1 MQPEFASARSRPG
14 TVDEADR
21 ICRVAFGTF
30 VGVPQPESF
39 FGDADMVRTRW
50 QADPGA
56 ALAAEV
62 GGRLAGSN
70 FAANWGSVGF
80 FGPLTVAP
88 EYWDRAIGQRLLDA
102 TMELFEAWGTR
113 HAGLFTFAQSAK
125 HVGLYQK
132 YGFWPRFLTAVMSS
146 PVRPDSGQG
155 SVRLSAMDE
164 AGRAGAMAAVRELTD
179 AVYPGLDVSLEIE
192 SVLAQGLGDTVLI
205 DDASG
210 LQGVAICHVGAGT
223 EAGGDVLHQVRR
235 RPARSRRRA
244 LPPAG
249 TSGPPAAEPPEAEP
263 GQGQGEGQEDRGLGP
278 LEGPVAAGGLV
289 GDGLP
294 DAVAGQ
300 AGRPA
305 LCGAPFARR
314 LASWQAAG
322 IVLTGCPAALM
333 APLDRIQ
340 APGWPGTAGRL

>member
-1 MQPEFASARSRPG
+1 MTDAAVVRVRPLAAG
-14 TVDEADR
+14 DVDEADR

-50 QADPGA
+50 QAAPSA

-62 GGRLAGSN
+62 GGGLAGSN

-164 AGRAGAMAAVRELTD
+164 AGRAGAMAAVRELTE

-223 EAGGDVLHQVRR
+223 EAGSGTCYIKFGAIRPGPGAEPCRRQARQVRR
-235 RPARSRRRA
+235 RPSRQKQNPARARVRA
-244 LPPAG
+244 RKIPV
-249 TSGPPAAEPPEAEP
+249 SIHWK
-263 GQGQGEGQEDRGLGP
+263 GQ
-278 LEGPVAAGGLV
+278 
-289 GDGLP
+289 
-294 DAVAGQ
+294 
-300 AGRPA
+300 
-305 LCGAPFARR
+305 
-314 LASWQAAG
+314 
-322 IVLTGCPAALM
+322 
-333 APLDRIQ
+333 
-340 APGWPGTAGRL
+340 